1 MQPFMRRP
9 KRLLLGVAHTLF
21 CLAFAESVRADSKVY
36 QNLLRS
42 TGLVEV
48 PHPEGRITYGTCWLV
63 DDEHR
68 LALTGQHLVKAAAEV
83 VVYFPAYQDGT
94 AIPELA
100 HYHRHVAAVH
110 GRVVHRD
117 THRDLAVLRLDSLPD
132 QVKAMPLAG
141 QSAGSGDTVHSV
153 GNSGVLVGQLWR
165 YTAGKV
171 RSVYQAEIRT
181 ENGLLKTCVIET
193 QSPINGG
200 DSGGP
205 LVNDRGELV
214 GVVHS
219 TQNQA
224 SLVSFNV
231 DVSEVRA
238 FLAEVRGPTKAPPAA
253 GAPGADRPSPPVQG
267 SWKVTLITLQGE
279 QLPGG
284 CRFRADGTFTLTAQ
298 APLTLPSPPE
308 RGEGRVRGQTRR
320 GRYSYANGVL
330 LLAWDRFQVRKP
342 LHWVKDRRFT
352 LLSDEMLIFDRQ
364 PDAGAAAESPLPE
377 APPSAHSPEA
387 TEETNRPRPPTG
399 DQLLGN
405 GLGRTFPGRPVHPAQ
420 KPRPD
425 WALATLLIGAVG
437 VLLFLGIKERRRRRP
452 TNSTAARI
460 GRVEKGAPRGHLLD
474 RYPTRA

>member
-1 MQPFMRRP
+1 MQESPVQRSMRRP
-9 KRLLLGVAHTLF
+9 KRLLLGVALTLF
-21 CLAFAESVRADSKVY
+21 CLASAESVRADSKVY
-36 QNLLRS
+36 QNLVRS

-48 PHPEGRITYGTCWLV
+48 PRPEGRITYGTCWLV
-63 DDEHR
+63 DDEHG
-68 LALTGQHLVKAAAEV
+68 LALTAQHLVKAAAEV
-83 VVYFPAYQDGT
+83 VVYFPAYRDGT
-94 AIPELA
+94 AIAELA

-117 THRDLAVLRLDSLPD
+117 THRDLAVLQLDSLPD
-132 QVKAMPLAG
+132 HVKAMPLAG
-141 QSAGSGDTVHSV
+141 QSAVPGDTVHSV
-153 GNSGVLVGQLWR
+153 GNSGVLVGQLWG

-171 RSVYQAEIRT
+171 RSVYQAEMRT
-181 ENGLLKTCVIET
+181 ENGLLKARIIET

-267 SWKVTLITLQGE
+267 SWKVTLITFEGE

-284 CRFRADGTFTLTAQ
+284 CCFRDDGTFTLTAQ
-298 APLTLPSPPE
+298 AAAGP
-308 RGEGRVRGQTRR
+308 QTRR

-330 LLAWDRFQVRKP
+330 LMAWDRFQVRKP

-364 PDAGAAAESPLPE
+364 PDAGAATVSALPE
-377 APPSAHSPEA
+377 APPSAHSPGA

-399 DQLLGN
+399 DQLFAD
-405 GLGRTFPGRPVHPAQ
+405 GLGRPFPGRPVHSAR
-420 KPRPD
+420 KPC
-425 WALATLLIGAVG
+425 
-437 VLLFLGIKERRRRRP
+437 
-452 TNSTAARI
+452 
-460 GRVEKGAPRGHLLD
+460 LD
-474 RYPTRA
+474 